1 MDKTAKNN
9 SNRFN
14 PQKSMTGL
22 FVALCQLRDANSE
35 RFNNGTCYIE
45 ISEFGDGYKA
55 SLHEYN
61 EDIEKHMKTNCIKA
75 GYADSGSG
83 DEFIEKLYRDST
95 GIKNAVVYLLECY
108 GSLYEYYIFRHRI
121 MLAEM

>member
-35 RFNNGTCYIE
+35 RVNNDTCYIK
-45 ISEFGDGYKA
+45 ISESGDGYKA

-61 EDIEKHMKTNCIKA
+61 EEIEKYMKINVSKPDMPIPVRATNSLK
-75 GYADSGSG
+75 S
-83 DEFIEKLYRDST
+83 FT
-95 GIKNAVVYLLECY
+95 GI
-108 GSLYEYYIFRHRI
+108 R
-121 MLAEM
+121 LA